1 MDMFLIVSAIILLVF
16 GGLLLMAPNVVKKI
30 SDFLNTS
37 VLPVEDKMRAAHA
50 MSGVILVILSIIVF
64 YMALKK

>member
-1 MDMFLIVSAIILLVF
+1 MDMFLIVSAVILLVF

-37 VLPVEDKMRAAHA
+37 ILPVEDKMRAAHT
-50 MSGVILVILSIIVF
+50 MSGIILVVLSVIVF
-64 YMALKK
+64 YMAFKK

>member
-1 MDMFLIVSAIILLVF
+1 MDLFLIGSAIILLVF
-16 GGLLLMAPNVVKKI
+16 GGLLLLAPGAVKKI

-37 VLPVEDKMRAAHA
+37 ILPVEDKMRSAHSV
-50 MSGVILVILSIIVF
+50 SGVILVVLSVIVF

>member
-1 MDMFLIVSAIILLVF
+1 MDIFLLSSAVILLIF
-16 GGLLLMAPNVVKKI
+16 GGLLLLAPDVVKKI

-37 VLPVEDKMRAAHA
+37 ILPVEDRMHA
-50 MSGVILVILSIIVF
+50 SHTVSGVILVILSVIVF